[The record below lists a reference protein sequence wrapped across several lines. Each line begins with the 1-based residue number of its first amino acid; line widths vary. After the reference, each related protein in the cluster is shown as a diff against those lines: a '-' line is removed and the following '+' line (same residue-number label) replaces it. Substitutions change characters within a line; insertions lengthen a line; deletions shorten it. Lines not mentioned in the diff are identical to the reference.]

1 MRLAAKAIYLRSDEM
16 KSVQKGFTL
25 IELMIVIAIIGIL
38 AAIAIPAYQNYVIR
52 AQATE
57 GSSIIGSLETAFEEC
72 YANTGSALSCASNP
86 AVGIPKTKIIAGTY
100 VQSAI
105 LTKPGQIQVTYNT
118 NANANIAGKT
128 VSWFAYKSPDG
139 NITWLCNDGASTAKA
154 IATGLLVPVNG
165 GTAATSSANGVPLG
179 SYLPSICD

>member
-72 YANTGSALSCASNP
+72 YANTGSASSCETNP
-86 AVGIPKTKIIAGTY
+86 DVGIPTSKTIAGTY
-100 VQSAI
+100 VQSAK
-105 LTKPGQIQVTYNT
+105 LTGAGQITVMYNT

-128 VSWFAYKSPDG
+128 VVWTAYKSPDG
-139 NITWLCNDGASTAKA
+139 NITWLCNNGTATTHA
-154 IATGLLVPVNG
+154 IATHLAQLNG
-165 GTAATSSANGVPLG
+165 NGAAATNGSVPLG
-179 SYLPSICD
+179 AYLPSICD

>member
-1 MRLAAKAIYLRSDEM
+1 M

-72 YANTGSALSCASNP
+72 YANTGTATSCNTNA
-86 AVGIPKTKIIAGTY
+86 AVGIPASKVISGTY
-100 VQSAI
+100 VKSVQLGQPAD
-105 LTKPGQIQVTYNT
+105 GQIQVTYNT
-118 NANANIAGKT
+118 NANADIAGKT
-128 VSWFAYKSPDG
+128 VVWSAYKSKDG
-139 NITWLCNDGASTAKA
+139 NITWLCNDGTATTNA
-154 IATGLLVPVNG
+154 VAATGLVPVTG
-165 GTAATSSANGVPLG
+165 GNAAVSGSVPLG
-179 SYLPSICD
+179 AYLPSICD

>member
-1 MRLAAKAIYLRSDEM
+1 M

-72 YANTGSALSCASNP
+72 YANTGTAATCESNV
-86 AVGIPKTKIIAGTY
+86 AVGIPASKTISGTY
-100 VQSAI
+100 VASAV
-105 LTKPGQIQVTYNT
+105 LGKPGKGQIQVTYNT
-118 NANANIAGKT
+118 NANADIAAKT
-128 VSWFAYKSPDG
+128 VVWTAYKSLDG
-139 NITWLCNDGASTAKA
+139 NITWLCNNGTATTDA
-154 IATGLLVPVNG
+154 IAATKLVPVNNG
-165 GTAATSSANGVPLG
+165 ASAATGTITDA
-179 SYLPSICD
+179 SYLPSICNPA

>member
-1 MRLAAKAIYLRSDEM
+1 M

-72 YANTGSALSCASNP
+72 YANSGTATSCDSNAL
-86 AVGIPKTKIIAGTY
+86 VGIPTSKTISGTY
-100 VQSAI
+100 VQSAV
-105 LTKPGQIQVTYNT
+105 LGTGGQITVTYNT
-118 NANANIAGKT
+118 NANADIAGGT
-128 VSWFAYKSPDG
+128 VVWTPYKSKDG
-139 NITWLCNDGASTAKA
+139 NITWLCNDGTASTDA
-154 IATGLLVPVNG
+154 IGTGLLPVTG
-165 GTAATSSANGVPLG
+165 GSTPGKGSITNG
-179 SYLPSICD
+179 SYLPAICN

>member
-1 MRLAAKAIYLRSDEM
+1 M

-57 GSSIIGSLETAFEEC
+57 GTTIIGSLETAFDEC
-72 YANTGSALSCASNP
+72 YANTGTAASCASNA
-86 AVGIPKTKIIAGTY
+86 AVGIPKSKTISGTY
-100 VQSAI
+100 VQSAT
-105 LTKPGQIQVTYNT
+105 LSAPGQILVTYNT

-128 VSWFAYKSPDG
+128 ISWFAYKSQDG
-139 NITWLCNDGASTAKA
+139 NITWLCNDGA
-154 IATGLLVPVNG
+154 ATVKSEGMNLTPVTG
-165 GTAATSSANGVPLG
+165 GTAAAASPNGVPLG
-179 SYLPSICD
+179 AYLPSICD

>member
-1 MRLAAKAIYLRSDEM
+1 M

-57 GSSIIGSLETAFEEC
+57 GSTVIGSLETAFEEC
-72 YANTGSALSCASNP
+72 YANTGTAGSCLSNA
-86 AVGIPKTKIIAGTY
+86 AVGIPATKIIAGTY
-100 VQSAI
+100 VKSAI
-105 LTKPGQIQVTYNT
+105 LTKGAPGQIQVTYNA
-118 NANANIAGKT
+118 NANANIANKT
-128 VSWFAYKSPDG
+128 VIWSAYKSPDG
-139 NITWLCNDGASTAKA
+139 NITWLCNNGNATTKA
-154 IATGLLVPVNG
+154 IATGLVPVNG
-165 GTAATSSANGVPLG
+165 GTAATSGSVPLG

>member
-1 MRLAAKAIYLRSDEM
+1 M

-72 YANTGSALSCASNP
+72 YANTGTAATCNTNA
-86 AVGIPKTKIIAGTY
+86 AVGIPKSKTISGTY
-100 VQSAI
+100 VKSAV
-105 LTKPGQIQVTYNT
+105 LGAGQAGPGQIQVTYNT

-128 VSWFAYKSPDG
+128 VIWSAYKSLDG
-139 NITWLCNDGASTAKA
+139 NITWLCNAGAASLKSEG
-154 IATGLLVPVNG
+154 TGLQPVTG
-165 GTAATSSANGVPLG
+165 GTAAINGSVPLG

>member
-1 MRLAAKAIYLRSDEM
+1 M

-72 YANTGSALSCASNP
+72 YANSGSAKSCDSNS
-86 AVGIPKTKIIAGTY
+86 AVGIPASKTISGTY
-100 VQSAI
+100 VGSAK
-105 LTKPGQIQVTYNT
+105 LTNPGQITVTYNA
-118 NANANIAGKT
+118 NANANIAAKT
-128 VSWFAYKSPDG
+128 VIWTAYKSLDG
-139 NITWLCNDGASTAKA
+139 NITWVCNDGTATTKA
-154 IATGLLVPVNG
+154 LTTGLTVVNG
-165 GTAATSSANGVPLG
+165 GTAAASGTVPLG
-179 SYLPSICD
+179 AYLPSICD

>member
-1 MRLAAKAIYLRSDEM
+1 M

-57 GSSIIGSLETAFEEC
+57 GSTIIGSLETAFDEC
-72 YANTGSALSCASNP
+72 YANSGTAASCASNP
-86 AVGIPKTKIIAGTY
+86 AVGIPATKVIQGTY
-100 VQSAI
+100 VGSAV
-105 LTKPGQIQVTYNT
+105 LGKPGPGQIQVTYSNNANT
-118 NANANIAGKT
+118 NIATKT
-128 VSWFAYKSPDG
+128 VVWTAYKSMDG
-139 NITWLCNDGASTAKA
+139 NITWLCNDGAATQKTLATNTTMA
-154 IATGLLVPVNG
+154 IVTGG
-165 GTAATSSANGVPLG
+165 SAAVSGSVPLG

>member
-1 MRLAAKAIYLRSDEM
+1 M

-57 GSSIIGSLETAFEEC
+57 GSTIIGSLETAFDEC
-72 YANTGSALSCASNP
+72 YANSGTAASCASNP
-86 AVGIPKTKIIAGTY
+86 AVGIPATKVIQGTY
-100 VQSAI
+100 VGSAV
-105 LTKPGQIQVTYNT
+105 LGKPGPGQIQVTYSNNANT
-118 NANANIAGKT
+118 NIATKT
-128 VSWFAYKSPDG
+128 VVWTAYKSMDG

-154 IATGLLVPVNG
+154 EATGLTIVTG
-165 GTAATSSANGVPLG
+165 GTAATASPNGVPLG